1 MKHKIDWKKVS
12 EGLGISEE
20 NTKKCFNDGR
30 FMGRYGEFVLA
41 EKTNSNRAKS
51 EGASY
56 DIDSYDGLKK
66 EVRSITKQISFAS
79 SKEVGFGR
87 EVTEKGFQEKL
98 DALDIY
104 VGIDFRNMGEIEFID
119 ISKEMVSEMINSGL
133 MRKNKSVN
141 ADKFYKFINSERN
154 S

>member
-20 NTKKCFNDGR
+20 NTKECFNDGR

-104 VGIDFRNMGEIEFID
+104 VGIDFRNMGEIEFIA
-119 ISKEMVSEMINSGL
+119 ISKEYLAIL
-133 MRKNKSVN
+133 
-141 ADKFYKFINSERN
+141 
-154 S
+154 

>member
-51 EGASY
+51 M
-56 DIDSYDGLKK
+56 LH
-66 EVRSITKQISFAS
+66 
-79 SKEVGFGR
+79 
-87 EVTEKGFQEKL
+87 
-98 DALDIY
+98 
-104 VGIDFRNMGEIEFID
+104 
-119 ISKEMVSEMINSGL
+119 
-133 MRKNKSVN
+133 
-141 ADKFYKFINSERN
+141 
-154 S
+154 